1 MSQLLSLRYISAG
14 ALLLM
19 LRLRFLQGDL
29 TQMVDIEVAGEM
41 ETLKNTVGIVS
52 KITLC
57 HDVDFCNA
65 NSKGKPND

>member
-1 MSQLLSLRYISAG
+1 
-14 ALLLM
+14 M
-19 LRLRFLQGDL
+19 LRLPFLQGDL

-57 HDVDFCNA
+57 HDVDSCNA